1 MRAQKIQKRV
11 NKVGFDWPDI
21 SGVLDKV
28 EEEIG
33 ELKAAE
39 NSAEQAAELGDLL
52 FAVVNWARWLDIDA
66 EIALREANLRFENRF
81 RELEN
86 LAATRGQE
94 LSNLDIEALD
104 SLWEEAKEVVW
115 RRF

>member
-1 MRAQKIQKRV
+1 
-11 NKVGFDWPDI
+11 
-21 SGVLDKV
+21 
-28 EEEIG
+28 
-33 ELKAAE
+33 
-39 NSAEQAAELGDLL
+39 LGDLL